1 MRYSEKAAPAPGG
14 EPDEFVMSDGSVD
27 RMGDVI
33 EPSGWDLT
41 AIKSDPVVLFNHDRG
56 QVVGSWKDI
65 RVKDGKLIGRINWTK
80 SKEWPMGNYIRD
92 LVREGILRT
101 VSVGFKPHE
110 KRPLTK
116 DASPE
121 YGPFRFTKQSLL
133 ECSLVSVPA
142 NANALAIAKDY
153 PRGLLDEVFRKPASE
168 HLDRSAAPHGKSA
181 ASPIE
186 QQKGSKMSNAATIA
200 NKIQSAQQSLNGL
213 LASYEELAG
222 RSEMG
227 EDETKRYRD
236 ELPAQI
242 DAAKA
247 ELESHKRAERILLGG
262 QTASDPMPA
271 ALTGQIMAPT
281 PAKSDQ
287 SIGEVVRIPAVPKKK
302 LEPSDHQFRALAAWT
317 KSQASHEQDI
327 GQTLRTMYG
336 TNSMNEITGMVLRA
350 AVNPANTTI
359 ATWAA
364 ELIQTDVM
372 PFMDRLIADSIYLQ
386 LANMGVRY
394 TFGNAGILKIP
405 VRANTPTLAGNW
417 TAEGGAKPVKRASFT
432 TVSLSPTKMSVIS
445 TFTEEMATYSAQSI
459 EQIIRQAMSDDTQ
472 MALDGYLIDAVAF
485 SAGVRPAGLLAGVT
499 PITASALTPATAA
512 MVADLKALIGAI
524 VASGGGR
531 NIAIII
537 NPAQALSLGFAQTTT
552 GDFLFTDRTEAGS
565 KFGVRFIVSA
575 SCPAGRVIAVDAAD
589 FATANGD
596 SPRFAVSTDATLHE
610 EDTNPLALGTGT
622 QGAGVLAVPMRSLF
636 QTDAVAVRMSLYVS
650 WVMRRTGMVQT
661 IASVSW

>member
-302 LEPSDHQFRALAAWT
+302 LEPSDHHPQ
-317 KSQASHEQDI
+317 
-327 GQTLRTMYG
+327 
-336 TNSMNEITGMVLRA
+336 
-350 AVNPANTTI
+350 
-359 ATWAA
+359 
-364 ELIQTDVM
+364 
-372 PFMDRLIADSIYLQ
+372 
-386 LANMGVRY
+386 
-394 TFGNAGILKIP
+394 
-405 VRANTPTLAGNW
+405 
-417 TAEGGAKPVKRASFT
+417 
-432 TVSLSPTKMSVIS
+432 
-445 TFTEEMATYSAQSI
+445 
-459 EQIIRQAMSDDTQ
+459 
-472 MALDGYLIDAVAF
+472 
-485 SAGVRPAGLLAGVT
+485 
-499 PITASALTPATAA
+499 
-512 MVADLKALIGAI
+512 
-524 VASGGGR
+524 
-531 NIAIII
+531 
-537 NPAQALSLGFAQTTT
+537 
-552 GDFLFTDRTEAGS
+552 
-565 KFGVRFIVSA
+565 
-575 SCPAGRVIAVDAAD
+575 
-589 FATANGD
+589 
-596 SPRFAVSTDATLHE
+596 
-610 EDTNPLALGTGT
+610 PL
-622 QGAGVLAVPMRSLF
+622 GAGCTQLTS
-636 QTDAVAVRMSLYVS
+636 
-650 WVMRRTGMVQT
+650 
-661 IASVSW
+661 